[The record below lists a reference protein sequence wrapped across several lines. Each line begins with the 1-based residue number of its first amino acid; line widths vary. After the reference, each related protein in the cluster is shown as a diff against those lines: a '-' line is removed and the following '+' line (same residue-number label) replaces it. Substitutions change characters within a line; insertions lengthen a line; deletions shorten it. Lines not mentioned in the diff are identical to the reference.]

1 MGNKPAPPLLEGP
14 VSPGRESEAPKG
26 RDREVPSIPG
36 IIPLKGKAGI
46 LSGRK
51 LFLRGQEWRGWGMKK
66 IYGYICKQE
75 MLIAQWALGVLSLLV
90 FLAAVGRT
98 SYYPL
103 NWAMDAATFLFAW
116 TVFLGADAA
125 MRKDRLF
132 SIELITSR
140 LPQKAQLYIKFV
152 NYIIIVIFLVGMIGY
167 GLWLSYTT
175 RLRTFQGI
183 PGFSY
188 TWVTLSVPIGCALM
202 LITAIL
208 KIKTFLRAFSTGESL
223 AKREEGMS
231 GEII

>member
-1 MGNKPAPPLLEGP
+1 
-14 VSPGRESEAPKG
+14 
-26 RDREVPSIPG
+26 
-36 IIPLKGKAGI
+36 
-46 LSGRK
+46 
-51 LFLRGQEWRGWGMKK
+51 MKK
-66 IYGYICKQE
+66 IYEFICKKE
-75 MLIAQWALGVLSLLV
+75 MLMAQWALGILALLV
-90 FLAAVGRT
+90 FVAAVGRT
-98 SYYPL
+98 LYYPL

-125 MRKDRLF
+125 MRLDRLF
-132 SIELITSR
+132 CIEVITSK
-140 LPQKAQLYIKFV
+140 LPQKAQLYFKFI

-188 TWVTLSVPIGCALM
+188 SWVTLSVPIGCALM

-208 KIKTFLRAFSTGESL
+208 KMKTFLRAISTGEL
-223 AKREEGMS
+223 IEKREEGVS

>member
-1 MGNKPAPPLLEGP
+1 
-14 VSPGRESEAPKG
+14 
-26 RDREVPSIPG
+26 
-36 IIPLKGKAGI
+36 
-46 LSGRK
+46 
-51 LFLRGQEWRGWGMKK
+51 MKE
-66 IYGYICKQE
+66 IYELICKQE
-75 MLIAQWALGVLSLLV
+75 MRIAEWSLGILSLLV
-90 FLAAVGRT
+90 FAAAVGRFL
-98 SYYPL
+98 YHPM

-125 MRKDRLF
+125 MRLDRLF
-132 SIELITSR
+132 CIEVIPSK
-140 LPQKAQLYIKFV
+140 LPQKAQLYLKCI
-152 NYIIIVIFLVGMIGY
+152 NYMIIVIFLVGMIGY

-208 KIKTFLRAFSTGESL
+208 KIKAFVRAISRGESIE
-223 AKREEGMS
+223 KREEIVS